1 MLSVWKHW
9 AAQTPQLHVY
19 SSDHLCELHPYV
31 LYFKRPFQLLLS
43 FHSEIPFKSGL
54 RAWVCFFN
62 PHIVGT
68 GQGNF
73 PHCACSGYPAQRWN
87 AECWLSKCR
96 ALCELTTSVP
106 FNGEQGWAKRKPKTP
121 SGFTSLISARHRRC
135 QVLQSS
141 ASWEKY
147 RLRCW
152 TAVGYNPG
160 FATFSLGDVGKLLGR
175 TIWNRWQLTIFTH
188 NMEIS
193 HSSPE
198 QLTSL
203 SLFNKMGRITPTLG

>member
-68 GQGNF
+68 GHGNF
-73 PHCACSGYPAQRWN
+73 PHCACSGYPVPRWN
-87 AECWLSKCR
+87 AECWLSECR
-96 ALCELTTSVP
+96 ALCELTTSVH
-106 FNGEQGWAKRKPKTP
+106 FDGGQREHQ
-121 SGFTSLISARHRRC
+121 RHH
-135 QVLQSS
+135 QVLCLWFLQGIGG
-141 ASWEKY
+141 ALCC
-147 RLRCW
+147 R
-152 TAVGYNPG
+152 VHPPG
-160 FATFSLGDVGKLLGR
+160 RNTGSDARQQWVTILVLLPFLYE
-175 TIWNRWQLTIFTH
+175 TWANY
-188 NMEIS
+188 
-193 HSSPE
+193 
-198 QLTSL
+198 
-203 SLFNKMGRITPTLG
+203 